1 MCFSPYQVMGVPK
14 VTGDI
19 LSYQFGQPHSL
30 TLPAKERGE
39 PGNEAIFWA
48 HFHSL
53 APWQLYVYKHAQ
65 VLIGQ
70 LLEQGNFL
78 CQVFKH
84 VMWYTACISPWYY
97 SIKLGSF
104 PGLPTVQLLIACIVQ
119 NYCKGS
125 KMDGGK
131 AWERSW
137 PSNSII
143 GCSTEPAIR
152 PYTLCSCMNIVS
164 CTLSGSSVIEHGDVL
179 ICGRI
184 SASCVDHEQCNVVWS
199 HNREIYMQFL
209 MIFTCVYKSKRGAFC
224 NMPWLRSKVD
234 RSDNVCSPS
243 Q

>member
-1 MCFSPYQVMGVPK
+1 MGVPK
-14 VTGDI
+14 VTGDT

-30 TLPAKERGE
+30 ALPAKERGE

-70 LLEQGNFL
+70 LLEWEFSLSSFQACDVIYCMHQSLILFHQIRLIPRPSHRPTFDRLHYAKLLQG
-78 CQVFKH
+78 
-84 VMWYTACISPWYY
+84 
-97 SIKLGSF
+97 IKNGRWEGLGTK
-104 PGLPTVQLLIACIVQ
+104 L
-119 NYCKGS
+119 
-125 KMDGGK
+125 
-131 AWERSW
+131 

-164 CTLSGSSVIEHGDVL
+164 RTLSGRSVIEHGDVF

-184 SASCVDHEQCNVVWS
+184 SASCVDHEQCNVV
-199 HNREIYMQFL
+199 
-209 MIFTCVYKSKRGAFC
+209 
-224 NMPWLRSKVD
+224 
-234 RSDNVCSPS
+234 
-243 Q
+243 